1 MSIDY
6 KQLLLRLKQ
15 EVEECMELFQELQTV
30 VPTGSPEELLL
41 EQLMGQQ
48 FSTVSETVDENV
60 RNIPIEEAVE
70 KLNEKLKKCLNLIN
84 SVIET
89 RRRISFYTISTSSIG
104 SRMTLDSIL
113 GLLWKQFM
121 PQVLKHIKT
130 QLAVRQG
137 VKQVET
143 ITETPKEFKIDEKLL
158 QEIRKKFESSSNN
171 A

>member
-15 EVEECMELFQELQTV
+15 EVEECMKLFQELQTV

-48 FSTVSETVDENV
+48 FGTVSETVDENV

-104 SRMTLDSIL
+104 SRMTLDSIMT
-113 GLLWKQFM
+113 LLWKQFM
-121 PQVLKHIKT
+121 PQILKHIKL
-130 QLAVRQG
+130 QLSMRQVLKHG
-137 VKQVET
+137 ET
-143 ITETPKEFKIDEKLL
+143 VTEVPKEFKIDENVLH
-158 QEIRKKFESSSNN
+158 EIKKKFESSSNN